1 MTHLQNWRRPY
12 VEMVR
17 HAQRVA
23 RFCVATKMPSHGM
36 LMWRTLNKAGE
47 DELHYRLCRF
57 VNGAEMD
64 MHNGPHNLSLLF
76 RALGRRLELSYLDEQ
91 IVYRVM
97 GSRFHHHI
105 GEGYLVEVSVDSLNH
120 AGVLLKMTDASDEA
134 ILDRVTQFL
143 LQA

>member
-1 MTHLQNWRRPY
+1 MTPVQHWRRPY

-17 HAQRVA
+17 NAQRVA
-23 RFCVATKMPSHGM
+23 QFCVATKLPSHGI
-36 LMWRTLNKAGE
+36 LMWRTLNKTGE
-47 DELHYRLCRF
+47 DELHYRLIRF

-64 MHNGPHNLSLLF
+64 MIDGPHNLALLF
-76 RALGRRLELSYLDEQ
+76 RALGRRLELSYLDEE

-105 GEGYLVEVSVDSLNH
+105 GDSRFVDVGVDSLNH
-120 AGVLLKMTDASDEA
+120 AGELLKMTSASDEA